1 MVPELSKLNTENPIF
16 QQDLAP
22 CHASK
27 MVKKF
32 FADKGIQCLDWP
44 GNSPDINPIENLWSI
59 CKTRLRT
66 MDCTTKTKLIE
77 SVIAVWYREEK
88 IQGIC
93 QSLVKSMPK
102 RVQMLLKAKGGHIKY

>member
-16 QQDLAP
+16 QLDLAP
-22 CHASK
+22 CLASK

-77 SVIAVWYREEK
+77 SVIAVWYRDEN
-88 IQGIC
+88 
-93 QSLVKSMPK
+93 VNP
-102 RVQMLLKAKGGHIKY
+102 

>member
-1 MVPELSKLNTENPIF
+1 MKNTSRYYEDRMVPELSKLNTENPIF

-77 SVIAVWYREEK
+77 SVIAVWYRDEN
-88 IQGIC
+88 
-93 QSLVKSMPK
+93 VNP
-102 RVQMLLKAKGGHIKY
+102 